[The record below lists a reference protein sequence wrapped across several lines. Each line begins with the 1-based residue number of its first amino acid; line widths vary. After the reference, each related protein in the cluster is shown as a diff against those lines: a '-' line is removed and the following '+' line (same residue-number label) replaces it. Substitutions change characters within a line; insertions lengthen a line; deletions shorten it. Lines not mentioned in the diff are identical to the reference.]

1 MRRKKV
7 DVEIYLNILFVTLIC
22 VICLWNI
29 GDLNRPRTLP
39 NEFGTWGIAASFA
52 GYDWYDF
59 LSLTDYYS
67 FGYSFILIPV
77 MLLGK
82 VGISMALLYK
92 LAIILNAF
100 FMVGQ
105 YLLILYTMKEMEIEW
120 PVPLKQ
126 IVALFL
132 VFYIGNVTWMNSAYS
147 ETYLW
152 FMFWVIL
159 SLLIRTV
166 KYQGYGNAFWLV
178 AATAHIFAIHMRA
191 LGVVLAVIIVL
202 AGWMI
207 GNHKKCGGKFICF
220 VIGMSGFWAIVTALL
235 KQFVSNFIY
244 MGGNL
249 NSVNDVAFNVKLT
262 KSLFNVGGMIDL
274 ALSVLG
280 KLYYAGA
287 ASFLLA
293 IAGLAVAISLVTKY
307 LFLRLKNGQ
316 AAKWQLREWLLLFV
330 FLAFMGEIGISAI
343 FKSFNYYGNGVTST
357 READTI
363 VFGRYADFAIGPMML
378 LGVWAIWHMKGYY
391 KELIAAVLFFAVCT
405 VGVQKEFDILSFYNG
420 TENMGFRG
428 YEAPW
433 LSLLYNE
440 KINYFAYFAAG
451 VSVAI
456 FCIICFLRAVNMQK
470 TMLLSVALAVISL
483 FWGIYGISFSKE
495 YTVSKSDKDKTVN
508 TVKEIVDTAGDGSPI
523 YMVSRNGISSDASIL
538 QWQLGK
544 QSIHTLTLEE
554 AENYDLTRGIYLA
567 DSRDV
572 RVLGV
577 LSDRMDYVYDSGTIA
592 VFVSDHNE
600 KYSEI
605 ADKAIE
611 MAQVPNPLVET
622 VDLAQV
628 ATEVSYQKENG
639 SLYYSYQATDGGYMT
654 REMGVNLE
662 DGVYEFEVDIRVKEA
677 APDSEIG
684 YITVGT
690 AAGEIQDTYLLGA
703 NDFAGADRQVIS
715 VQVAIEDW
723 QEPVIGVYTY
733 GNAAVRIYGVTY
745 HKIVGNTILDT
756 EEWESIAEVIGTGN
770 TQLPIYYVDSD
781 GSGETGFPQWEG
793 GKLKYLS
800 GDMMNY
806 KESFE
811 RGYYVAE
818 KSNDETLE
826 LCTGQ
831 MELVQETEHYII
843 FVRQEI

>member
-1 MRRKKV
+1 MEEKKIKY
-7 DVEIYLNILFVTLIC
+7 EIYLNILFVTLIC

-39 NEFGTWGIAASFA
+39 NEFGTWGIAASFV

-59 LSLTDYYS
+59 LSMTDYYS
-67 FGYSFILIPV
+67 FGYSFILIPL
-77 MLLGK
+77 MLLSK
-82 VGISMALLYK
+82 VGVSMALLYK

-105 YLLILYTMKEMEIEW
+105 YLLILYTMKEMEIDW
-120 PVPLKQ
+120 PAPLKQ
-126 IVALFL
+126 TAALFL
-132 VFYIGNVTWMNSAYS
+132 VFYIGNVTWMNTAYS

-152 FMFWVIL
+152 FMFWCVIV
-159 SLLIRTV
+159 LLIRTI
-166 KYQGYGNAFWLV
+166 KWQGYGNAFLLIV
-178 AATAHIFAIHMRA
+178 ATAHIFAIHMRA
-191 LGVVLAVIIVL
+191 LGVVLAVMIVL
-202 AGWMI
+202 TGWMI
-207 GNHKKCGGKFICF
+207 GNYKRCGLKYIGF
-220 VIGMSGFWAIVTALL
+220 VIGMSGFLAIITVLL
-235 KQFVSNFIY
+235 KQFVSNSIY
-244 MGGNL
+244 MGGNV
-249 NSVNDVAFNVKLT
+249 NSVNDISRNVQAT
-262 KSLFNVGGMIDL
+262 KSLFNVGGMIDV
-274 ALSVLG
+274 AMSVLG
-280 KLYYAGA
+280 KLYYAGV

-293 IAGLAVAISLVTKY
+293 IVGLVLTVSLMMKY
-307 LFLRLKNGQ
+307 LHLRLKNGQ

-343 FKSFNYYGNGVTST
+343 FKIFNYFGQGVTST
-357 READTI
+357 LADTI

-391 KELIAAVLFFAVCT
+391 KELIAAVLIFIVCT

-433 LSLLYNE
+433 LSLLYND

-456 FCIICFLRAVNMQK
+456 FCIICFMRAVNMQK
-470 TMLLSVALAVISL
+470 TMLLSVALAAISL

-495 YTVSKSDKDKTVN
+495 YTISKSNKDKTVN
-508 TVKEIVDTAGDGSPI
+508 TVKEIVDAAGDGSPI
-523 YMVSRNGISSDASIL
+523 YMVPRNGISSDALIL

-544 QSIHTLTLEE
+544 QSIHTLTMEE
-554 AENYDLTRGIYLA
+554 TENYDLTQGIYLA
-567 DSRDV
+567 DSGDV

-592 VFVSDHNE
+592 VFISDHNE

-639 SLYYSYQATDGGYMT
+639 SLYYNYQATDGGYMT

-677 APDSEIG
+677 EPGSEIG

-703 NDFAGADRQVIS
+703 NDFAGADRQVVP
-715 VQVAIEDW
+715 VQVAIENW

-733 GNAAVRIYGVTY
+733 GNASVRIYGITY
-745 HKIVGNTILDT
+745 HKIVGNTKLDT
-756 EEWESIAEVIGTGN
+756 EEWESITEVIGKTN
-770 TQLPIYYVDSD
+770 AQLPIYYVDSD
-781 GSGETGFPQWEG
+781 GSGVTGFPQWEG

-818 KSNDETLE
+818 KTNDETLE